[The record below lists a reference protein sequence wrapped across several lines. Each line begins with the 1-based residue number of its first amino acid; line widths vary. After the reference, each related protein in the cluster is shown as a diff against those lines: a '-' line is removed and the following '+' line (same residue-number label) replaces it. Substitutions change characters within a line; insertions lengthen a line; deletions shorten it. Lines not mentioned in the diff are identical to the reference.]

1 VPRKRKLTSQSPIA
15 SGADAGKAKLIAL
28 SDIDFRTIAGKR
40 VRALIAEMENDLGG
54 SDTLSAAQRSLIARA
69 AASTALCEHMESLWL
84 LGHGID
90 VPALTTLTN
99 SLTRLLSTLGIRRTA
114 KDVTPSLSD
123 YVAAKAAAKAKAPPV
138 PKVPTTLEIAPVA
151 APAAPMPPAPLMPPV
166 TIPDSK
172 R

>member
-1 VPRKRKLTSQSPIA
+1 VPRKRKLTSQTPIP
-15 SGADAGKAKLIAL
+15 SSADAGKGKLIAL
-28 SDIDFRTIAGKR
+28 SDIDFRTVAGKR

-69 AASTALCEHMESLWL
+69 AASTALCEHLESLWL

-123 YVAAKAAAKAKAPPV
+123 YIASKAAQKSKA
-138 PKVPTTLEIAPVA
+138 PTTLNI
-151 APAAPMPPAPLMPPV
+151 APAATLAPPLPPV
-166 TIPDSK
+166 TTLDTAKS
-172 R
+172 